1 MRQLLRRPLMLV
13 VVFVV
18 AGCAAASRQP
28 GADHPAARRATVAAT
43 PLHIGAATA
52 CGDVVA
58 TTLRAIARR
67 IYAQA
72 AHGANVQAS
81 LRRLH
86 RSTALAAA
94 VRRGDAAATRAAVVP
109 LLKHQIHR
117 IIITRGSR
125 VLATIHGAPAL
136 APVHGILRDA
146 AGVPV
151 GRFVL
156 AVSNQTA
163 IARITQTLTGAPV
176 TLSSASAPAPAGT
189 GGARIVSYS
198 GTAFPRG
205 RLRVRLA
212 IGAQA
217 LQRCGPTARATVAAT
232 VGAIGERLAHA
243 ESSGSAVVRVL
254 QHVATD
260 PGFRAAVA
268 NDDPAALRTAIIR
281 FFRTRSLHVV
291 RIRATTADG
300 RLVGDVGGPY
310 VLSPATTTVRDA
322 HGRLL
327 GQVTLSVQDDTG
339 FIKLMHRFTGAAVI
353 LQTPAG
359 TVPGSSLRPAPPGIP
374 ARGTLTARGRLY
386 DTYTFAA
393 RAFPDGPL
401 SVALLLPRA

>member
-1 MRQLLRRPLMLV
+1 MLV
-13 VVFVV
+13 VVLTL

-28 GADHPAARRATVAAT
+28 GAGHPAARRATVAAT

-94 VRRGDAAATRAAVVP
+94 VRRGDAAATRAAVIP

-156 AVSNQTA
+156 AVANQTA

-176 TLSSASAPAPAGT
+176 TLSTSSAPAPAA
-189 GGARIVSYS
+189 ARTVSYS

-212 IGAQA
+212 IGARA

-310 VLSPATTTVRDA
+310 VLSPATTTVRDTR
-322 HGRLL
+322 GRVL
-327 GQVTLSVQDDTG
+327 GHVTLSVQDDTG

-359 TVPGSSLRPAPPGIP
+359 TVPGSSLRPAPPAIP
-374 ARGTLTARGRLY
+374 TRGTLTARGRLY

-401 SVALLLPRA
+401 SVALLLPRT

>member
-13 VVFVV
+13 VVLLL
-18 AGCAAASRQP
+18 AGCTAASRRP
-28 GADHPAARRATVAAT
+28 PAGNAAAARDVTVAAT
-43 PLHIGAATA
+43 PLRTGGATG

-72 AHGANVQAS
+72 AHGANVRAA

-86 RSTALAAA
+86 GSTALAAA
-94 VRRGDAAATRAAVVP
+94 VRRGDAAATRAAVIP

-117 IIITRGSR
+117 IIITRGPR

-156 AVSNQTA
+156 AVADQAA
-163 IARITQTLTGAPV
+163 IARITQTLTGARV
-176 TLSSASAPAPAGT
+176 TLSATSTPAPAGT
-189 GGARIVSYS
+189 RTVSYAA
-198 GTAFPRG
+198 TAFPRG
-205 RLRVRLA
+205 RLHVGLT
-212 IGAQA
+212 IGAPV
-217 LQRCGPTARATVAAT
+217 LQRCGPTVRATVAAT
-232 VGAIGERLAHA
+232 VGAVGERLAHA
-243 ESSGSAVVRVL
+243 ESGGPAVVRVL
-254 QHVATD
+254 RHVATD

-268 NDDPAALRTAIIR
+268 DDDPAALRTAIVR

-291 RIRATTADG
+291 RVRATTADG
-300 RLVGDVGGPY
+300 RLVADVGGPY

-322 HGRLL
+322 NGRVL
-327 GQVTLSVQDDTG
+327 GHVTLSVQDDTG
-339 FIKLMHRFTGAAVI
+339 FIKLVHRFTGAAVI

-359 TVPGSSLRPAPPGIP
+359 AVPGSSLRPAPAAIP
-374 ARGTLTARGRLY
+374 ARGTLTARGHLY
-386 DTYTFAA
+386 DTYTFTA